1 MIREFKPTDKSAVM
15 SLSAA
20 VGLFGAVELA
30 ELEKTVD
37 QHLAAGD
44 ESKEQW
50 FVDESIGVVGV
61 AYAMPERMTEGTW
74 NLLYIAVHPEQ
85 QKKGRGRLLLTH
97 VESQLIKKGARLLL
111 VETAGLED
119 FDYVRSFYKASGFSE
134 EGRISDFYTDGMDK
148 VVYSKRLK

>member
-44 ESKEQW
+44 ESREQW
-50 FVDESIGVVGV
+50 FVDEFIGVVGV
-61 AYAMPERMTEGTW
+61 AYAIPERMTEGTW

-85 QKKGRGRLLLTH
+85 RKKGRVVCYLLT
-97 VESQLIKKGARLLL
+97 
-111 VETAGLED
+111 
-119 FDYVRSFYKASGFSE
+119 
-134 EGRISDFYTDGMDK
+134 
-148 VVYSKRLK
+148 